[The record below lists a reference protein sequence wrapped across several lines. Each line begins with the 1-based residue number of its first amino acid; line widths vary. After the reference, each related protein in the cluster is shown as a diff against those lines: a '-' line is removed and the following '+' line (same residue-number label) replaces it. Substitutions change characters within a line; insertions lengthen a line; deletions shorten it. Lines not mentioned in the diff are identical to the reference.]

1 MPRLVP
7 LVALLV
13 LATLATELRA
23 APASSARPL
32 DSQIDARA
40 RALRPKL
47 VELRRD
53 FHRHPELSNREE
65 RTGRVIAERLRALGL
80 EVRTNVARHGV
91 VASIRGGKP
100 GPVIALRADMD
111 ALPIEDQLKTD
122 YRSTVRGVKHACGH
136 DAHMAILLGVAEV
149 LTALRAELPGTVKL
163 IFQPAEESP
172 PVGEEGG
179 APLMIKEG
187 ALDNPRPQAIFG
199 LHVMPGIPVG
209 EVSLVPGAFMASVE
223 RLQIDVHGKA
233 SHGAQ
238 PQEGIDAVVAAAAI
252 VSELQTVRSRRTD
265 PLDPIVVSI
274 GQIHGGNRYN
284 ILADEVM
291 LEGTIRTLDEKTRTR
306 VGGLIKQLAE
316 ATAAAHGAT
325 ATVTIREN
333 ARVTFND
340 PALVPSV
347 EQSLQRV
354 LGKEHVVRGRPQ
366 LVGED
371 FSYYQQ
377 VIPGVFFH
385 LGVGNRDK
393 GITALN
399 HTAAFDIDEEGLV
412 LGVRT
417 LATVALDALA
427 QRAR

>member
-1 MPRLVP
+1 MPRLERWLALL
-7 LVALLV
+7 LVA
-13 LATLATELRA
+13 TIATELRA
-23 APASSARPL
+23 APASSVRSL
-32 DSQIDARA
+32 DPQIDARA

-47 VELRRD
+47 IELRRD

-199 LHVMPGIPVG
+199 LHVMPGIPIG

-252 VSELQTVRSRRTD
+252 VSELQTVRSRRVD

-291 LEGTIRTLDEKTRTR
+291 MEGTIRTLEERTRTR
-306 VGGLIKQLAE
+306 VGALIQQLAE

-340 PALVPSV
+340 PALVPQV
-347 EQSLQRV
+347 EQSLGRV